1 MRYLNKKIYNFF
13 VNVDLFFY
21 FHEIFTRFH
30 GIFFIFILKIFYS
43 NSFKIGKN
51 YKIWSS
57 FNILVDGRG
66 KISIGDNFHAV
77 NSAKRSYLT
86 LFTKCKLTSI
96 HGGQIIIGN
105 NVGINGTVIVSKK
118 QIKIGDNTIIA
129 PNTFIIDHD
138 GHEINNLVSRIST
151 KDDGREI
158 HIGKN
163 VWIGLN
169 SIILKGV
176 KIGDNSIIGAG
187 SVVTSSC
194 DSNSIYAGNPAR
206 KIKNIE

>member
-1 MRYLNKKIYNFF
+1 MKYLFKKIYNFLL
-13 VNVDLFFY
+13 NVDLFFY
-21 FHEIFTRFH
+21 FYEKYSRFI
-30 GIFFIFILKIFYS
+30 GAFFILILKIFYS

-66 KISIGDNFHAV
+66 KILIGDDFHAV

-96 HGGQIIIGN
+96 HGGKIIIGN
-105 NVGINGTVIVSKK
+105 NVGINGTVIVAKK

-138 GHEINNLVSRIST
+138 GHEINNLVSRINS
-151 KDDGREI
+151 KDEAREI
-158 HIGKN
+158 DIGKN

-176 KIGDNSIIGAG
+176 KIGDNSIVGAG
-187 SVVTSSC
+187 SVVTSNC

-206 KIKNIE
+206 KIRDIK